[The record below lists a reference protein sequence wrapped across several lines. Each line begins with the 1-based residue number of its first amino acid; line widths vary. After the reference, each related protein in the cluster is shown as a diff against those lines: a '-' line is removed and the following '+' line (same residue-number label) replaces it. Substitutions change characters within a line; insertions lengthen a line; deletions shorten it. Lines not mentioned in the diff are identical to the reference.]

1 MFSVSARKESVVAEI
16 VAVVVPIVPEVQLA
30 SAAVHGVVPE
40 VLLASAAVHGVV
52 TEVLLASAAVHGVP
66 EVKLASATVPDVS

>member
-1 MFSVSARKESVVAEI
+1 MFSVSVRKESVVAEI

-40 VLLASAAVHGVV
+40 VLLASAAVHGV
-52 TEVLLASAAVHGVP
+52 P

>member
-40 VLLASAAVHGVV
+40 VLLASAAVHGV
-52 TEVLLASAAVHGVP
+52 P